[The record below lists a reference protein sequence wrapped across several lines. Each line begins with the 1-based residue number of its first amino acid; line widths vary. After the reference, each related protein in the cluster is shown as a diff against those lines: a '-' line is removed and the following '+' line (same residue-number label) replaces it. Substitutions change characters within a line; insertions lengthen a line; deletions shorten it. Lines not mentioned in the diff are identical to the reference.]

1 MPKVPAAAKPVLQ
14 PPAAAQTGGRGTAF
28 EKAYAAVKEK
38 SPDMAATL
46 VAAELACQTPPP
58 TGDPTDDKLAEMRRQ
73 YALDVTDTALASQL
87 LVLQSRQAA
96 VEAIAE
102 LAANKTIGDKLVA
115 DLNVSGR
122 LGA

>member
-1 MPKVPAAAKPVLQ
+1 VQVSRC
-14 PPAAAQTGGRGTAF
+14 GI
-28 EKAYAAVKEK
+28 
-38 SPDMAATL
+38 SH
-46 VAAELACQTPPP
+46 
-58 TGDPTDDKLAEMRRQ
+58 DDKG
-73 YALDVTDTALASQL
+73 TALASQL

-96 VEAIAE
+96 VDAIAE